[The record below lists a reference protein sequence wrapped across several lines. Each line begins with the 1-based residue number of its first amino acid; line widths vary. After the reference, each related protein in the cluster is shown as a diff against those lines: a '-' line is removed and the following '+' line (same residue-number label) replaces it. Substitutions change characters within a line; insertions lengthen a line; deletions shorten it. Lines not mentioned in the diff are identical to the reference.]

1 MVQVSAL
8 FLSEQVNIT
17 HTTEMDQSHSYHHST
32 HTVSGGG
39 IPEVAALSRD
49 ELEDLLMCEDKL
61 LEFVESLP
69 PLTTIRNQVDQ
80 LSQQN
85 EQLAK
90 NNLSRVQEYEGS
102 RDSTIQ
108 KVEELTSLRAN
119 FEELTLQQQKASDK
133 LAPSSI
139 KESVLISAA
148 ESEEESEKIAEDF
161 LKSQLDVDA
170 FLGAYLEKRIVSFR
184 TELANIINS

>member
-8 FLSEQVNIT
+8 FLSEQDIT
-17 HTTEMDQSHSYHHST
+17 NTTKMDQSHSYHHST

>member
-8 FLSEQVNIT
+8 FLSEQDIT
-17 HTTEMDQSHSYHHST
+17 NATKMDQSHSYHHS

>member
-1 MVQVSAL
+1 MVPVSDTSPSVQDATN
-8 FLSEQVNIT
+8 FPK
-17 HTTEMDQSHSYHHST
+17 MDKSHSYYPPQ

-39 IPEVAALSRD
+39 GLPEVAALSRD

-69 PLTTIRNQVDQ
+69 PITTIRNQVDT

-85 EQLAK
+85 EELAK
-90 NNLSRVQEYEGS
+90 NNLSRVQEYEGA

-139 KESVLISAA
+139 QESVHISAA
-148 ESEEESEKIAEDF
+148 RSEEESEAIAEDF
-161 LKSQLDVDA
+161 LASQLDVDA